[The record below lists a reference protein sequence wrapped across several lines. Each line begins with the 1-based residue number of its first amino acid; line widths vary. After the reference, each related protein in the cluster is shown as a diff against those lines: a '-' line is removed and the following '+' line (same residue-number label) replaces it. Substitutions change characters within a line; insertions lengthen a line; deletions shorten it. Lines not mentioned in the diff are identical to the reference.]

1 MSVELRSRLRLADAA
16 ALGAGGLRSR
26 PLRACLSALGVAIG
40 IAAAVAVLGISASS
54 RAGLLAQLASEGNL
68 LTVTAGRSFTGQ
80 PASLPLDAEGMIR
93 RIPPVESATGVGFV
107 QGATVRRSP
116 AVNKVDTGGIAVL
129 AAQPSLLGTV
139 GGSVLHGTFLNDATV
154 SYPAVV
160 LGFDAAQSLGFDRV
174 PLGEQVDLAGSSFT
188 VVGILRPVPVA
199 PEIDSAALVGF
210 PVASSL
216 LGLDGHPTTIYL
228 RSSADQVQAVAAVLP
243 FTANPA
249 QPEAVQVSR
258 PSDVLRARA
267 AAKSA
272 FSGLLLGLGAVAV
285 LVGGVGIA
293 NVMVVSVLERRG
305 EIGLR
310 RALGAMRVHVA
321 TQFLV
326 ESSLLALAG
335 GAGGVAL
342 GAAAVAVASSAGH
355 QPVVLPAVALVGGL
369 VTAAVVGTVAGAYPA
384 LRAARLT
391 PTEAL
396 RSA

>member
-1 MSVELRSRLRLADAA
+1 MSAELRSRLRLVDAA

-26 PLRACLSALGVAIG
+26 PLRACLSALGIAIG

-68 LTVTAGRSFTGQ
+68 LTVTAGRSFTGE

-93 RIPPVESATGVGFV
+93 QIPPVKSATGVGFV

-116 AVNKVDTGGIAVL
+116 AVNRVDTGGIAVL
-129 AAQPSLLGTV
+129 AAQPSLLGTLD
-139 GGSVLHGTFLNDATV
+139 GSVLHGTFLNDATA
-154 SYPAVV
+154 SFPAVV
-160 LGFDAAQSLGFDRV
+160 LGFNAAQSLGFDRV

-188 VVGILRPVPVA
+188 VIGILRPVPVA

-293 NVMVVSVLERRG
+293 NVMVISVLERRG

-310 RALGAMRVHVA
+310 RALGARRVHVA

-342 GAAAVAVASSAGH
+342 GAAAVAVAAAAGH
-355 QPVVLPAVALVGGL
+355 QPVALPAVALVGGL
-369 VTAAVVGTVAGAYPA
+369 ATAAVVGTVAGAYPA